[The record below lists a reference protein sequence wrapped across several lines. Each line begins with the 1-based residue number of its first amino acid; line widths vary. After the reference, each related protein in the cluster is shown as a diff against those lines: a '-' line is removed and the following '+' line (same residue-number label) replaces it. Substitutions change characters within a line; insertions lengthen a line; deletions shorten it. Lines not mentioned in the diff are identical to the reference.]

1 LNQTTPHKIQ
11 FKDLSLGIFP
21 LAVNV
26 KNLNQLPIKDNNI
39 VSFKKVSLE
48 VPFFSLFSKT
58 KEVNL
63 YIHQPKVF
71 IDDNLLK
78 KEKKSSIGEFRIN
91 KINVIDGELVYNTTK
106 LQVILLKCNLLSFP
120 RLNYTVYRLTSP
132 HLKVVFPW
140 SRERV
145 TFEGQMVG
153 EFRRQRN
160 SWKISKFYWQTP
172 LITFNL
178 NGRIYS
184 DGRMSINAFTQGS
197 ARQVLDPLLGQF
209 SIHEY
214 AYGNFKMKRGKGDR
228 ISIDGDYNI
237 HTFTFGGKSFKDL
250 RGKVYWDNQSKNT
263 RTNMVFRDDDVNV
276 SVRVEAKNKVV
287 KVIAQNAS
295 ASKMAQII
303 DIYDIVPMGGIIKE
317 ANVTIHKGV
326 YKGTIDLVPTAQDSV
341 RYDPKEFNGGGYAEF
356 TYNAKTKAVQAIS
369 PRLQTEFGLIT
380 DLQVI
385 STPKERTQLKVDLEA
400 TVNESAFLDKY
411 STFYINVPLKDWKLQ
426 KGNGTGK
433 LHLKKINNDYFIT
446 SDLHL
451 ENFYS
456 CGEKISSLKAHI
468 ETEREI
474 TRGLFNADDKDLNG
488 EAKLSL
494 NTKDGNYQV
503 YFNNL
508 RGEAKKLLNI
518 LEIDLD
524 LHGRATGNFVYSDN
538 VDKPAPFLTG
548 TFQADQALFYDFE
561 FENARG
567 KLNYEENTDTFTLED
582 LTARYMTGNANADMV
597 IDYINQQFK
606 VNGKITGI
614 DFQRM
619 NSEFKG
625 KGDIIFSGA
634 GRFEQ
639 DPINLTYRTGDIN
652 FYEDQ
657 SFKVEG
663 KGKITTNF
671 SDHYFLDTNGFIIN
685 NNSSSP
691 VSLRLNQISGR
702 YEGKFNG
709 EILDINLLIPWGGN
723 QGKVNVE
730 GEIFTH
736 DNEELGVQGYAK
748 FKGEFLSFPNL
759 AQTLDNFDGDLLFN
773 DLNFTL
779 RSLRGTMGGG
789 NVESSG
795 SLKISENKVNHLF
808 LQLTGKNMTL
818 NIIDRTTFNLDGDLT
833 LNYLEDKLLLSGDL
847 NIHSGL
853 WEREVDEGVQFY
865 TGSSLSASGSTL
877 LNMLVFDLRIV
888 SKEDIKAHNSLGE
901 VEGKLNLSLTGDY
914 NFPTISGVVETRKGI
929 INFSGKK
936 FDLIKGKL
944 IFKNKTPTDPEVD
957 IESEAFIKNYRI
969 KFTIKGTSSM
979 LKADLQSSPPL
990 PTRDIF
996 TLISVGELFR
1006 RPTASELINQVGP
1019 GAAGLIASELTEQ
1032 IKKRTKKI
1040 LGDYVLTIDPNISN
1054 ITGPTDTSR
1063 LIVGKEVLKDFLIVY
1078 ATNFSTH
1085 RQEVVYIQYQ
1095 LSPTISL
1102 IGMRNEEG
1110 FSVDLRFRK
1119 RKQP

>member
-1 LNQTTPHKIQ
+1 
-11 FKDLSLGIFP
+11 
-21 LAVNV
+21 
-26 KNLNQLPIKDNNI
+26 LPIKGNNI

-48 VPFFSLFSKT
+48 IPFFSLFSKT

-63 YIHQPKVF
+63 YIHQPKVI
-71 IDDNLLK
+71 IDDSLLK
-78 KEKKSSIGEFRIN
+78 NEKKSSIGEFRIN
-91 KINVIDGELVYNTTK
+91 KINIIDGELVYNTPK

-140 SRERV
+140 RDERV
-145 TFEGQMVG
+145 TFEGQMVS

-197 ARQVLDPLLGQF
+197 ARQVLDPLLARF
-209 SIHEY
+209 SIHEF
-214 AYGNFKMKRGKGDR
+214 AYGNFKIKKSKGDR
-228 ISIDGDYNI
+228 ISVDGEYNT

-250 RGKVYWDNQSKNT
+250 RGKIYWDNQSKHI
-263 RTNMVFRDDDVNV
+263 RTNMVFRDDDSTVNI
-276 SVRVEAKNKVV
+276 RVEAKNKVV
-287 KVIAQNAS
+287 KVAAQNAS
-295 ASKMAQII
+295 AAKMGEII
-303 DIYDIVPMGGIIKE
+303 DIYEIIPMGGMIKDL
-317 ANVTIHKGV
+317 NITIHKGI
-326 YKGTIDLVPTAQDSV
+326 YKGTVDFVPKEPGSAH
-341 RYDPKEFNGGGYAEF
+341 YDPKEFNGGGHVDF
-356 TYNAKTKAVQAIS
+356 TYNPNTKAVHVMS
-369 PRLQTEFGLIT
+369 PRLQTEFGQIT
-380 DLQVI
+380 DMEVI
-385 STPKERTQLKVDLEA
+385 STSKEKTQLSVDLKA
-400 TVNESAFLDKY
+400 AVNESAFLDKY

-426 KGNGTGK
+426 KGNGSGE
-433 LHLKKINNDYFIT
+433 LHLKKINDEYFIT

-456 CGEKISSLKAHI
+456 CGEKISSLKAHF

-474 TRGLFNADDKDLNG
+474 TRGLFNAFDKDLNG

-494 NTKDGNYQV
+494 NTKDGNYKV

-524 LHGRATGNFVYSDN
+524 LHGRTTGNFIYSDN
-538 VDKPAPFLTG
+538 IDKPGSLLTG
-548 TFQADQALFYDFE
+548 TFQADHAVFYDFD
-561 FENARG
+561 FENLRG
-567 KLNYEENTDTFTLED
+567 KLEYEENTDTFTLKD

-597 IDYINQQFK
+597 IDYINEKFK

-625 KGDIIFSGA
+625 KGDIIFSGE

-639 DPINLTYRTGDIN
+639 DPINLTYRTADIY

-657 SFKVEG
+657 SFRVEG

-691 VSLRLNQISGR
+691 VSLRINQVNGR
-702 YEGKFNG
+702 YEGKFHG
-709 EILDINLLIPWGGN
+709 EITDINLLIPWGGN
-723 QGKVNVE
+723 QGKIDVD

-736 DNEELGVQGYAK
+736 DNEEMGVQGYAK
-748 FKGEFLSFPNL
+748 FKGEFLSLPNF

-779 RSLRGTMGGG
+779 RSLRGTLGGG
-789 NVESSG
+789 KVEGSG

-877 LNMLVFDLRIV
+877 LNMLVFDLRMV
-888 SKEDIKAHNSLGE
+888 SKGDIKARNSLGE

-914 NFPTISGVVETRKGI
+914 NFPTISGIVEARKGI

-936 FDLIKGKL
+936 FDLVKGKL
-944 IFKNKTPTDPEVD
+944 TFKNKTPTDPDVD

-979 LKADLQSSPPL
+979 LKADLHSSPPL

>member
-1 LNQTTPHKIQ
+1 M
-11 FKDLSLGIFP
+11 
-21 LAVNV
+21 
-26 KNLNQLPIKDNNI
+26 
-39 VSFKKVSLE
+39 
-48 VPFFSLFSKT
+48 
-58 KEVNL
+58 
-63 YIHQPKVF
+63 
-71 IDDNLLK
+71 
-78 KEKKSSIGEFRIN
+78 
-91 KINVIDGELVYNTTK
+91 VYNTPA

-120 RLNYTVYRLTSP
+120 RLNFTVYRLTSP

-140 SRERV
+140 RGEPV
-145 TFEGQMVG
+145 TFEGQMVS
-153 EFRRQRN
+153 EFRRQRH

-172 LITFNL
+172 FITFNL
-178 NGRIYS
+178 NGGIYS
-184 DGRMSINAFTQGS
+184 DGRMAVNAFTQGS
-197 ARQVLDPLLGQF
+197 ARQVLDPLLDRF
-209 SIHEY
+209 SIREFAY
-214 AYGNFKMKRGKGDR
+214 ANFKIKKGKGDR
-228 ISIDGDYNI
+228 LSVEGKYNLN
-237 HTFTFGGKSFKDL
+237 TFTFGGKSFKDL
-250 RGKVYWDNQSKNT
+250 RGDVYWDNKSKHIRINL
-263 RTNMVFRDDDVNV
+263 VFRDDDSTIN
-276 SVRVEAKNKVV
+276 VRVEAKNKVV
-287 KVIAQNAS
+287 KVTAQNAP
-295 ASKMAQII
+295 AAKMGQII
-303 DIYDIVPMGGIIKE
+303 DIYEIVPMGGMIKDL
-317 ANVTIHKGV
+317 NITIHKGI
-326 YKGTIDLVPTAQDSV
+326 YKGTADFVPKEPGSAH
-341 RYDPKEFNGGGYAEF
+341 YDPKEFNGGGHVDF
-356 TYNAKTKAVQAIS
+356 TYNPKTKAVHVLS
-369 PRLQTEFGLIT
+369 PRLQTEFGQIT
-380 DLQVI
+380 DMEVI
-385 STPKERTQLKVDLEA
+385 STSKEKTQLSVDLKA
-400 TVNESAFLDKY
+400 AVNESAFLDKY
-411 STFYINVPLKDWKLQ
+411 STFYINVPLKGWKLK
-426 KGNGTGK
+426 KGNGTGE
-433 LHLKKINNDYFIT
+433 LHLKKINDEYFIT

-456 CGEKISSLKAHI
+456 CGEKISSLKAHF

-474 TRGLFNADDKDLNG
+474 TRGLFNALDKDLNG

-494 NTKDGNYQV
+494 NTKNGNYKV

-524 LHGRATGNFVYSDN
+524 LHGRTTGNFIYSDN
-538 VDKPAPFLTG
+538 IDKPGSLLTG
-548 TFQADQALFYDFE
+548 TFQADHAFFYDFD

-567 KLNYEENTDTFTLED
+567 KLEYEENTDTFTLKD

-597 IDYINQQFK
+597 INYIDERFK

-619 NSEFKG
+619 NNQFKG
-625 KGDIIFSGA
+625 KGDIIFSGE

-639 DPINLTYRTGDIN
+639 DPINLTYRTGDIW

-663 KGKITTNF
+663 KGKISTNF
-671 SDHYFLDTNGFIIN
+671 SDHYYLDTNGFIIN

-691 VSLRLNQISGR
+691 VSLRLNQVNGR
-702 YEGKFNG
+702 YEGKFHG
-709 EILDINLLIPWGGN
+709 EITDINLLIPWGGN
-723 QGKVNVE
+723 RGQINVN

-736 DNEELGVQGYAK
+736 ANEELGVQGHAN
-748 FKGEFLSFPNL
+748 FKGEFLAFPNL
-759 AQTLDNFDGDLLFN
+759 AQTLDNFYGDLLFN

-779 RSLRGTMGGG
+779 RSLHGTLGGG
-789 NVESSG
+789 NVEGSG
-795 SLKISENKVNHLF
+795 SLKISENKVDHLS
-808 LQLTGKNMTL
+808 LQLTGKDMTL
-818 NIIDRTTFNLDGDLT
+818 NIIDRTTFTMDGDLT
-833 LNYLEDKLLLSGDL
+833 LKYLEEKLLLSGDL
-847 NIHSGL
+847 DILSGL

-877 LNMLVFDLRIV
+877 LDMLVFDLKMS
-888 SKEDIKAHNSLGE
+888 SKGNIKARNSLGE
-901 VEGKLNLSLTGDY
+901 VEGKFNLSLTGDY

-936 FDLIKGKL
+936 FDLVKGKL
-944 IFKNKTPTDPEVD
+944 IFKNRTPTDPNVD

-969 KFTIKGTSSM
+969 KFTIKGLSSM

-1006 RPTASELINQVGP
+1006 RPTSSELINQVGP

-1078 ATNFSTH
+1078 ATNFSTQ
-1085 RQEVVYIQYQ
+1085 RQEVVYVQYQ

-1119 RKQP
+1119 RKQR